1 MTRTALSMRDAR
13 SSALDRASTI
23 ARHVMVDAPS
33 TSTSTS
39 SSSFEPWRVAALED
53 WLTNA
58 PGRVLTPTTDDAWIS
73 VNQSRIDAFA
83 ECTDDHQHIHA
94 ADAPGGAIA
103 HGFLLLSLLTEA
115 TRRVSNLDWPLR
127 QINYGLNRVRFVA
140 PVPAGARVRVKS
152 MIVCAVDPL
161 PGGVGSHTEYEV
173 HLEAERERDARL
185 VLVARWLVRQYI
197 N

>member
-33 TSTSTS
+33 TST
-39 SSSFEPWRVAALED
+39 SSFEPWRVAALED

-152 MIVCAVDPL
+152 MIVRAVDPL

-173 HLEAERERDARL
+173 HLEAERDARLL

-197 N
+197 D

>member
-1 MTRTALSMRDAR
+1 MSDAR
-13 SSALDRASTI
+13 SSALERASTI
-23 ARHVMVDAPS
+23 ARHVIGAPS
-33 TSTSTS
+33 STSSPT
-39 SSSFEPWRVAALED
+39 SSSFEPWRVAALAD

-58 PGRVLTPTTDDAWIS
+58 PGRVLTPTTGDAWIS
-73 VNQSRIDAFA
+73 VDQSRIDAFA
-83 ECTDDHQHIHA
+83 ECTDDHQHIHT

-115 TRRVSNLDWPLR
+115 TRRVSNLDWPVR

-152 MIVCAVDPL
+152 MIVRAVDPL
-161 PGGVGSHTEYEV
+161 PAGVGSHTEYEV
-173 HLEAERERDARL
+173 HLEAETDARL

-197 N
+197 D